1 MDEDKNNI
9 NTRSLDDLSNLD
21 TNKTSENNKPF
32 HDVSSNL
39 DNDDFINFDEEDK
52 NDVDEDKTDDIFA
65 NLNLEDSN
73 NEFNTLDNETI
84 SSIDTDSEKKEDKS
98 DDTSNK
104 KPKKSLTKKQKIIL
118 ICLFNSLS
126 FIT

>member
-39 DNDDFINFDEEDK
+39 DNDDFF
-52 NDVDEDKTDDIFA
+52 
-65 NLNLEDSN
+65 
-73 NEFNTLDNETI
+73 
-84 SSIDTDSEKKEDKS
+84 
-98 DDTSNK
+98 
-104 KPKKSLTKKQKIIL
+104 QMMIL
-118 ICLFNSLS
+118 
-126 FIT
+126 

>member
-65 NLNLEDSN
+65 NLNLYRFYQPWLTGFTSGIRLAGDAYRTRRAGVLYGDCIYGYLRRN
-73 NEFNTLDNETI
+73 NYLK
-84 SSIDTDSEKKEDKS
+84 SS
-98 DDTSNK
+98 
-104 KPKKSLTKKQKIIL
+104 
-118 ICLFNSLS
+118 F
-126 FIT
+126 

>member
-65 NLNLEDSN
+65 NLNLYR
-73 NEFNTLDNETI
+73 FYQPR
-84 SSIDTDSEKKEDKS
+84 SSRFASRFGLARHT
-98 DDTSNK
+98 
-104 KPKKSLTKKQKIIL
+104 
-118 ICLFNSLS
+118 
-126 FIT
+126 